1 MRLYSTHRR
10 IQQNPNPLMMSLLF
24 AIAIA
29 TLFTAIGCSTNKSPE
44 VLVVETLHL
53 GTDAPKININT
64 AAMGELMTL
73 PGIGEIKAGNIIRG
87 RPYHRVEDLWRVD
100 GLGPKTVGGI
110 REKIRVR

>member
-1 MRLYSTHRR
+1 MPVYSRHRL
-10 IQQNPNPLMMSLLF
+10 MASLLF
-24 AIAIA
+24 AVASA
-29 TLFTAIGCSTNKSPE
+29 TLLTSVGCITNKSPE

-100 GLGPKTVGGI
+100 GLGRKTIEGI
-110 REKIRVR
+110 RDKLRVR